1 MSPSAALVQ
10 LSRPVIPGR
19 LSGTMT
25 SPPEDRRAPHEDTVL
40 AQRCV
45 AGDRAAQDEV
55 FTTYRTR
62 VHATLYR
69 LVRSNGPMDDL
80 VQEAFLNVYRSLRIY
95 RGESSLATWIDRC
108 TVRVAFAWIAQ
119 RKAHPPPLELVQD
132 VPAGDPSAERRTLA
146 REAARHFFRALAKLD
161 PKLRVAFTL
170 HALDGRPLAEVA
182 HLMDSTLVATK
193 TRVWRARRALSD
205 LALKDPVLAS
215 LVQDGG
221 RDGEEVA

>member
-1 MSPSAALVQ
+1 MQSSAALV
-10 LSRPVIPGR
+10 LLPHRVIPGT
-19 LSGTMT
+19 LAATMT

-40 AQRCV
+40 TQRCV
-45 AGDRAAQDEV
+45 AGDRAAQDEL
-55 FTTYRTR
+55 FTAYRAR

-69 LVRSNGPMDDL
+69 LLRSNAPMDDL
-80 VQEAFLNVYRSLRIY
+80 VQEAFLNVFRSLRIY

-132 VPAGDPSAERRTLA
+132 VPAGDPSAERRMLA
-146 REAARHFFRALAKLD
+146 REAARHFFAALAKLD

-193 TRVWRARRALSD
+193 TRVWRARRVLSD

-215 LVQDGG
+215 FVQDGA

>member
-1 MSPSAALVQ
+1 MHSSAALV
-10 LSRPVIPGR
+10 LLPHRVIPGT
-19 LSGTMT
+19 LAATMT

-40 AQRCV
+40 TQRCV
-45 AGDRAAQDEV
+45 AGDRAAQDEL
-55 FTTYRTR
+55 FTAYRAR

-69 LVRSNGPMDDL
+69 LLRSNAPMDDL
-80 VQEAFLNVYRSLRIY
+80 VQEAFLNVFRSLRIY

-132 VPAGDPSAERRTLA
+132 VPAGDPSAE
-146 REAARHFFRALAKLD
+146 LAKLD

-193 TRVWRARRALSD
+193 TRVWRARRVLSD

-215 LVQDGG
+215 FVQDGA